1 MLASIHHILPLTT
14 ITRERILP
22 TAGTVLVRL
31 NQKVSSGDVI
41 AETTWA
47 REHVLLDV
55 AGMLNLS
62 MNAADKLLKCK
73 VDDLMTAGQ
82 EVAVGSGLFPRS
94 VRAPREGRVVA
105 AGGGKVLLEV
115 GESKVEL
122 RAGIPGMVVQLIPD
136 RGAVIQSAG
145 ALIQGVW
152 GNGHIDSGLLINL
165 AEKPDSILTSARLDV
180 SLRGSIILGGICKD
194 AETLQAAAELPA
206 RGLILSSLFP
216 SLLPLAREMR
226 YPILVTDGFGTL
238 PMNSVAHRLL
248 SSNAKRDATLNAE
261 IYDRYSGARP
271 EVIIPL
277 PVSQNPA
284 APVDL
289 LMFESGQQVRVRRP
303 PATGAIGTLISI
315 RSGMT
320 VLPSGLRALSADIK
334 LESGETIIVPLVN
347 IEVVG

>member
-31 NQKVSSGDVI
+31 SQKVSSSDII

-47 REHVLLDV
+47 REHVLLDI
-55 AGMLNLS
+55 ASMLNLS
-62 MNAADKLLKCK
+62 IKEADKLLKCK
-73 VDDLMTAGQ
+73 VGDLIASGQ
-82 EVAVGSGLFPRS
+82 EVAIGSGLFPRT

-122 RAGIPGMVVQLIPD
+122 RAGIPGMVVQLIPE
-136 RGAVIQSAG
+136 RGAVIQTAG

-152 GNGHIDSGLLINL
+152 GNGRIDSGLLINL

-180 SLRGSIILGGICKD
+180 SLRGSIIMGGICKD
-194 AETLQAAAELPA
+194 AETLQVAAELPA

-226 YPILVTDGFGTL
+226 YPIFGTL
-238 PMNSVAHRLL
+238 PMNSAAHRLL
-248 SSNAKRDATLNAE
+248 SSSAKRDATLNAE
-261 IYDRYSGARP
+261 VYDRYSGARP

-277 PVSQNPA
+277 PISQSPA
-284 APVDL
+284 PPVDL
-289 LMFESGQQVRVRRP
+289 LMFEAGQQVRLLRP
-303 PATGAIGTLISI
+303 PATGVIGTLVSI
-315 RSGMT
+315 RPGMT
-320 VLPSGLRALSADIK
+320 VLPSGLRASSADVK

>member
-31 NQKVSSGDVI
+31 SQKVSSSDII

-47 REHVLLDV
+47 REHVLLDI
-55 AGMLNLS
+55 ASMLNLS
-62 MNAADKLLKCK
+62 IKEADKLLKCK
-73 VDDLMTAGQ
+73 VGDLIASGQ
-82 EVAVGSGLFPRS
+82 EVAIGSGLFPRT

-122 RAGIPGMVVQLIPD
+122 RAGIPGMVVQLIPE
-136 RGAVIQSAG
+136 RGAVIQTAG

-152 GNGHIDSGLLINL
+152 GNGRIDSGLLINL

-180 SLRGSIILGGICKD
+180 SLRGSIIMGGICKD
-194 AETLQAAAELPA
+194 AETLQVAAELPA

-226 YPILVTDGFGTL
+226 YPILITDGFGTL
-238 PMNSVAHRLL
+238 PMNSAAHRLL
-248 SSNAKRDATLNAE
+248 SSSAKRDATLNAE
-261 IYDRYSGARP
+261 VYDRYSGARP

-277 PVSQNPA
+277 PISQSPA
-284 APVDL
+284 PPVDL
-289 LMFESGQQVRVRRP
+289 LMFEAGQQVRLLRP
-303 PATGAIGTLISI
+303 PATGVIGTLVSI
-315 RSGMT
+315 RPGMT
-320 VLPSGLRALSADIK
+320 VLPSGLRASSADVK

>member
-22 TAGTVLVRL
+22 TAGTVLARL
-31 NQKVSSGDVI
+31 NQKVSSGDII

-55 AGMLNLS
+55 ASMLNVS
-62 MNAADKLLKCK
+62 IIAADKLLRCK
-73 VDDLMTAGQ
+73 VGDLIAASQ
-82 EVAVGSGLFPRS
+82 ELAVGSGLFPRT

-105 AGGGKVLLEV
+105 VGGGKVLLEV

-136 RGAVIQSAG
+136 RGAVIQTAG

-152 GNGHIDSGLLINL
+152 GNGLIDSGLLINL

-180 SLRGSIILGGICKD
+180 SLRGSIIMGGICKD
-194 AETLQAAAELPA
+194 AETLQTAAELPA

-226 YPILVTDGFGTL
+226 FPILVTDGFGTL

-248 SSNAKRDATLNAE
+248 SSSAKRDATLNAE
-261 IYDRYSGARP
+261 GYDRYSGARP

-284 APVDL
+284 PPVDL

-320 VLPSGLRALSADIK
+320 VLPSGLRASSADVK